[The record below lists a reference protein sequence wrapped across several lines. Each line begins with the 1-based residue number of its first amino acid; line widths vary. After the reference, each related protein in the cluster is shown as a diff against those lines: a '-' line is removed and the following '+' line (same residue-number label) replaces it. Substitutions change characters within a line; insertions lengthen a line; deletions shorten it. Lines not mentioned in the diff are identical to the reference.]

1 MKKDVKCLLSAL
13 VFAGISWGGYG
24 IASAA
29 GEAVYELNP
38 VTVTANRYEK
48 RDVEV
53 PASTQIISHEQ
64 LERTGQ
70 VNLQKALAFTE
81 GTVYQQMGPGG
92 VGLSSM
98 TSKIIM
104 RGMEDGTLVLVNGTP
119 INWRGKYNLEDLPI
133 ANIDRV
139 EIVRGGGSI
148 LYGSQATGGVIN
160 VITKDKP
167 SNEVHAGL
175 GNYGQQNYGTT
186 VAADKVSV
194 SYNYNK
200 WGDVGI
206 VSDYNGKGNH
216 FKGSEKND
224 FLITYKASDNVNF
237 LYNHD
242 DSWNR
247 WAYTFVYGKP
257 ALVGKEQYNRLYS
270 RTKDFVQMNFKDG
283 QGLSGH
289 AFYLRDTQSGEGK
302 EFLGSRGGKPDRNRT
317 DTKDTMSSFGYDVQK
332 VWEQKNQKWLLGTSL
347 IRETWKSQNF
357 VKIEEYN
364 KKDKFVPGDVYKRYA
379 RNVFSIF
386 GQWDKALNEKNQLT
400 VSARE
405 TWTTGADEGKNYDN
419 FSGQIQYT
427 HKIDKDQSVYASVG
441 QSFVMPSFSNMYS
454 TGGSNRIIG
463 DPNLKPQKGMHYE
476 AGWKKEDGKALYK
489 VALFSSRIKDDLSF
503 IKDTKYPGHEG
514 QEVWVLSNA
523 DTKNKGIEA
532 SVTVNENNGL
542 SWHYGISYSD
552 PYKKNSSSSTAVKK
566 PYWDRMYGRWQMNG
580 GLTYQKDKWTAS
592 LNGTYLCARVMTPS
606 STHSYPTK
614 PYFLTSMNVQYAPS
628 ATDTISLSIDNLL
641 DRKDNLSHTSSYY
654 YSTPINY
661 MVSYSHKF

>member
-1 MKKDVKCLLSAL
+1 MSNVCSQRLSL
-13 VFAGISWGGYG
+13 PEFHGGGYG

-92 VGLSSM
+92 VGLSTM

-175 GNYGQQNYGTT
+175 GNYGQQNYGAT
-186 VAADKVSV
+186 VAADKVGV

-247 WAYTFVYGKP
+247 WEYTYVHVKPDLNGK
-257 ALVGKEQYNRLYS
+257 ASYNRLYS
-270 RTKDFVQMNFKDG
+270 RTKDFVQANFKDG
-283 QGLSGH
+283 KGITGH
-289 AFYLRDTQSGEGK
+289 AFYLRDTQSGEGIK
-302 EFLGSRGGKPDRNRT
+302 LYDEKTGKLDPKKTRT
-317 DTKDTMSSFGYDVQK
+317 DTKDTMSSYGYDVQK
-332 VWEQKNQKWLLGTSL
+332 VWNQKEQTWLLGTSL
-347 IRETWKSQNF
+347 IRETWKSQDF
-357 VKIEEYN
+357 VK
-364 KKDKFVPGDVYKRYA
+364 KTPDKNYG

-386 GQWDKALNEKNQLT
+386 GQWDKVLNEKNQLT

-419 FSGQIQYT
+419 FSGQVQYT

-454 TGGSNRIIG
+454 TGESNKIIG
-463 DPNLKPQKGMHYE
+463 DPNLKPQKGIHYE

-503 IKDTKYPGHEG
+503 VKETRNLGHGKED
-514 QEVWVLSNA
+514 VWLLSNA

-542 SWHYGISYSD
+542 SWHYGISYSN
-552 PYKKNSSSSTAVKK
+552 PYKNNSSSSTAVKK
-566 PYWDRMYGRWQMNG
+566 QYWDRMYGRWQMNG

-606 STHSYPTK
+606 REHSYPTK

>member
-92 VGLSSM
+92 VGLSTM

-175 GNYGQQNYGTT
+175 GNYGQQNYGAT
-186 VAADKVSV
+186 VAADKVGV

-247 WAYTFVYGKP
+247 WEYTYVHVKPDLNGK
-257 ALVGKEQYNRLYS
+257 ASYNRLYS
-270 RTKDFVQMNFKDG
+270 RTKDFVQANFKDG
-283 QGLSGH
+283 KGITGH
-289 AFYLRDTQSGEGK
+289 AFYLRDTQSGEGIK
-302 EFLGSRGGKPDRNRT
+302 LYDEKTGKLDPKKTRT
-317 DTKDTMSSFGYDVQK
+317 DTKDTMSSYGYDVQK
-332 VWEQKNQKWLLGTSL
+332 VWNQKEQTWLLGTSL
-347 IRETWKSQNF
+347 IRETWKSQDF
-357 VKIEEYN
+357 VK
-364 KKDKFVPGDVYKRYA
+364 KTPDKNYG

-386 GQWDKALNEKNQLT
+386 GQWDKVLNEKNQLT

-419 FSGQIQYT
+419 FSGQVQYT

-454 TGGSNRIIG
+454 TGESNKIIG

-503 IKDTKYPGHEG
+503 VKEKRDLGHGKED
-514 QEVWVLSNA
+514 VWLLSNA

-542 SWHYGISYSD
+542 SWHYGISYSN

-566 PYWDRMYGRWQMNG
+566 QYWDRMYGRWQMNG

-606 STHSYPTK
+606 REHSYPTK

>member
-1 MKKDVKCLLSAL
+1 MS
-13 VFAGISWGGYG
+13 
-24 IASAA
+24 
-29 GEAVYELNP
+29 
-38 VTVTANRYEK
+38 
-48 RDVEV
+48 
-53 PASTQIISHEQ
+53 
-64 LERTGQ
+64 
-70 VNLQKALAFTE
+70 
-81 GTVYQQMGPGG
+81 
-92 VGLSSM
+92 
-98 TSKIIM
+98 
-104 RGMEDGTLVLVNGTP
+104 
-119 INWRGKYNLEDLPI
+119 
-133 ANIDRV
+133 
-139 EIVRGGGSI
+139 
-148 LYGSQATGGVIN
+148 
-160 VITKDKP
+160 
-167 SNEVHAGL
+167 
-175 GNYGQQNYGTT
+175 
-186 VAADKVSV
+186 
-194 SYNYNK
+194 YNK

-247 WAYTFVYGKP
+247 WEYTYVHVRPDLNGK
-257 ALVGKEQYNRLYS
+257 ASYNRLYS
-270 RTKDFVQMNFKDG
+270 RTKDFVQANFKDG
-283 QGLSGH
+283 KGITGH
-289 AFYLRDTQSGEGK
+289 AFYLRDTQSGEGIK
-302 EFLGSRGGKPDRNRT
+302 LYDEKTGKLDPKKTRT
-317 DTKDTMSSFGYDVQK
+317 DTKDTMSSYGYDVQK
-332 VWEQKNQKWLLGTSL
+332 VWNQKEQTWLLGTSL

-357 VKIEEYN
+357 VK
-364 KKDKFVPGDVYKRYA
+364 KTPDKNYG

-386 GQWDKALNEKNQLT
+386 GQWDKVLNEKNQLT

-419 FSGQIQYT
+419 FSGQVQYT

-454 TGGSNRIIG
+454 TGESNKIIG
-463 DPNLKPQKGMHYE
+463 DPNLKPQKGIHYE

-503 IKDTKYPGHEG
+503 IKDKNYPGHENE
-514 QEVWVLSNA
+514 EVWVLSNA

-542 SWHYGISYSD
+542 SWHYGISYSN

-606 STHSYPTK
+606 DTPSYPTK
-614 PYFLTSMNVQYAPS
+614 PYFLTSLNVQYAPS

>member
-92 VGLSSM
+92 VGLASM

-175 GNYGQQNYGTT
+175 GNYGQQNYGAT
-186 VAADKVSV
+186 VAADKVGV

-206 VSDYNGKGNH
+206 VSDLKGMGNH

-247 WAYTFVYGKP
+247 WEYTYVYGKP
-257 ALVGKEQYNRLYS
+257 ALNGKVRYNRLYS
-270 RTKDFVQMNFKDG
+270 RTKDFVQANFKDG
-283 QGLSGH
+283 KGITGH
-289 AFYLRDTQSGEGK
+289 AFYLRDTQSGEGIQFYDK
-302 EFLGSRGGKPDRNRT
+302 QGRPDPKKTRT
-317 DTKDTMSSFGYDVQK
+317 DTKDTMSSYGYDVQK
-332 VWEQKNQKWLLGTSL
+332 VWNQKEQTWLLGTSL
-347 IRETWKSQNF
+347 IRETWKSQDF
-357 VKIEEYN
+357 VKKTPDQNY
-364 KKDKFVPGDVYKRYA
+364 G

-386 GQWDKALNEKNQLT
+386 GQWDKVLNEKNQLT

-419 FSGQIQYT
+419 FSGQVQYT

-454 TGGSNRIIG
+454 NNKIIG
-463 DPNLKPQKGMHYE
+463 DPNLKPQKGIHYE

-489 VALFSSRIKDDLSF
+489 VALFSSRIKDDLF
-503 IKDTKYPGHEG
+503 FTKDTKYPGHVGE
-514 QEVWVLSNA
+514 EVWVLSNA

-542 SWHYGISYSD
+542 SWHYGISYSN
-552 PYKKNSSSSTAVKK
+552 PYKKNSSSSTAVK

-606 STHSYPTK
+606 REHSYPTK

>member
-81 GTVYQQMGPGG
+81 GTVYKQMGPGG
-92 VGLSSM
+92 VGLSTM

-160 VITKDKP
+160 IITKDKP

-175 GNYGQQNYGTT
+175 GNYGQQNYGAT
-186 VAADKVSV
+186 VAADKVGV

-247 WAYTFVYGKP
+247 WEYKFVYGKG
-257 ALVGKEQYNRLYS
+257 ALNGKVDYNRLWS
-270 RTKDFVQMNFKDG
+270 RTKDFVQANFKDG
-283 QGLSGH
+283 KGITGH
-289 AFYLRDTQSGEGK
+289 VFYLRDTQSGEGIK
-302 EFLGSRGGKPDRNRT
+302 FSYDTTGKLVPKKTRKDN
-317 DTKDTMSSFGYDVQK
+317 DTKDTMSSYGYDVQK
-332 VWEQKNQKWLLGTSL
+332 VWNQKEQTWLLGTSL

-357 VKIEEYN
+357 VKKTPDQNY
-364 KKDKFVPGDVYKRYA
+364 G

-386 GQWDKALNEKNQLT
+386 GQWDKVLNEKNQLT

-419 FSGQIQYT
+419 FSGQVQYT

-454 TGGSNRIIG
+454 NNKIIG

-503 IKDTKYPGHEG
+503 TKDKNYPGHENE
-514 QEVWVLSNA
+514 EVWVLSNA

-542 SWHYGISYSD
+542 SWHYGISYSN
-552 PYKKNSSSSTAVKK
+552 PYKKNSSSSTAVKA
-566 PYWDRMYGRWQMNG
+566 YWDRMYGRWQMNG

-606 STHSYPTK
+606 TTHSYPTK

>member
-13 VFAGISWGGYG
+13 VFVGISWGGYG

-119 INWRGKYNLEDLPI
+119 INWRGKYNLEDFPI

-160 VITKDKP
+160 IITKDKP

-175 GNYGQQNYGTT
+175 GNYGQQNYGAT
-186 VAADKVSV
+186 VAADKVGV

-247 WAYTFVYGKP
+247 WEYTYVHVKPDLNGK
-257 ALVGKEQYNRLYS
+257 ASYNRLYS
-270 RTKDFVQMNFKDG
+270 RTKDFVQANFKDG
-283 QGLSGH
+283 KGITGH
-289 AFYLRDTQSGEGK
+289 AFYLRDTQSGEGIK
-302 EFLGSRGGKPDRNRT
+302 LYDEQGKLDPKKTRT
-317 DTKDTMSSFGYDVQK
+317 DTKDTMSSYGYDVQK
-332 VWEQKNQKWLLGTSL
+332 VWNQKEQTWLLGTSL
-347 IRETWKSQNF
+347 IRETWKSQDF
-357 VKIEEYN
+357 G
-364 KKDKFVPGDVYKRYA
+364 KKTPDKNYG

-386 GQWDKALNEKNQLT
+386 GQWDKLLNEKNQLT

-419 FSGQIQYT
+419 FSGQVQYT

-454 TGGSNRIIG
+454 TGESNKIIG

-503 IKDTKYPGHEG
+503 VKEKRDLGHGKED
-514 QEVWVLSNA
+514 VWLLSNA

-542 SWHYGISYSD
+542 SWHYGISYSN

-566 PYWDRMYGRWQMNG
+566 QYWDRMYGRWQMNG
-580 GLTYQKDKWTAS
+580 GLTYQKDKWSAS

-606 STHSYPTK
+606 REHSYPTK

>member
-1 MKKDVKCLLSAL
+1 MSNVCSQRLSL
-13 VFAGISWGGYG
+13 PEFHGGGYG

-92 VGLSSM
+92 VGLSTM

-175 GNYGQQNYGTT
+175 GNYGQQNYGAT
-186 VAADKVSV
+186 VAADKVGV

-247 WAYTFVYGKP
+247 WEYTYVHVKPDLNGK
-257 ALVGKEQYNRLYS
+257 ASYNRLYS
-270 RTKDFVQMNFKDG
+270 RTKDFVQANFKDG
-283 QGLSGH
+283 KGITGH
-289 AFYLRDTQSGEGK
+289 AFYLRDTQSGEGIK
-302 EFLGSRGGKPDRNRT
+302 LYDEKTGKLDPKKTRT
-317 DTKDTMSSFGYDVQK
+317 DTKDTMSSYGYDVQK
-332 VWEQKNQKWLLGTSL
+332 VWNQKEQTWLLGTSL
-347 IRETWKSQNF
+347 IRETWKSQDF
-357 VKIEEYN
+357 VK
-364 KKDKFVPGDVYKRYA
+364 KTPDKNYG

-386 GQWDKALNEKNQLT
+386 GQWDKVLNEKNQLT

-419 FSGQIQYT
+419 FSGQVQYT

-454 TGGSNRIIG
+454 TGESNKIIG

-503 IKDTKYPGHEG
+503 VKEKRDLGHGKED
-514 QEVWVLSNA
+514 VWLLSNA

-542 SWHYGISYSD
+542 SWHYGISYSN

-566 PYWDRMYGRWQMNG
+566 QYWDRMYGRWQMNG

-606 STHSYPTK
+606 REHSYPTK

>member
-139 EIVRGGGSI
+139 EIVRGGGSV

-160 VITKDKP
+160 IITKDKP

-175 GNYGQQNYGTT
+175 GNYGQQNYGAT
-186 VAADKVSV
+186 VAADKVGV

-206 VSDYNGKGNH
+206 VSDLKGMGNH

-247 WAYTFVYGKP
+247 WEYKYVYGKP
-257 ALVGKEQYNRLYS
+257 ALNGKVSYNRLWS
-270 RTKDFVQMNFKDG
+270 RTKDFVQANFKDG
-283 QGLSGH
+283 KGITGH
-289 AFYLRDTQSGEGK
+289 VFYLRDTQSGEGIR
-302 EFLGSRGGKPDRNRT
+302 FSYDSTGKLLPKKTRKDK
-317 DTKDTMSSFGYDVQK
+317 DTKDTMSSYGYDVQK
-332 VWEQKNQKWLLGTSL
+332 VWNQKEQTWLLGTSL
-347 IRETWKSQNF
+347 IRETWKSQDF
-357 VKIEEYN
+357 VKKTPDQNY
-364 KKDKFVPGDVYKRYA
+364 G

-386 GQWDKALNEKNQLT
+386 GQWDKVLNEKNQLT

-419 FSGQIQYT
+419 FSGQVQYT

-454 TGGSNRIIG
+454 NNKIIG

-503 IKDTKYPGHEG
+503 TKDKNYPGHENE
-514 QEVWVLSNA
+514 EVWVLSNA

-542 SWHYGISYSD
+542 SWHYGISYSN
-552 PYKKNSSSSTAVKK
+552 PYKKNSSSSTAVKA
-566 PYWDRMYGRWQMNG
+566 YWDRMYGRWQMNG

-606 STHSYPTK
+606 REHSYPTK

>member
-175 GNYGQQNYGTT
+175 GNYGQQNYGAT
-186 VAADKVSV
+186 VAADKVGV

-247 WAYTFVYGKP
+247 WEYTYVHVRPDLNGK
-257 ALVGKEQYNRLYS
+257 ASYNRLYS
-270 RTKDFVQMNFKDG
+270 RTKDFVQANFKDG
-283 QGLSGH
+283 KGITGH
-289 AFYLRDTQSGEGK
+289 AFYLRDTQSGEGIK
-302 EFLGSRGGKPDRNRT
+302 LYDEKTGKLDPKKTRT
-317 DTKDTMSSFGYDVQK
+317 DTKDTMSSYGYDVQK
-332 VWEQKNQKWLLGTSL
+332 VWNQKEQTWLLGTSL

-357 VKIEEYN
+357 VK
-364 KKDKFVPGDVYKRYA
+364 KTPDKNYG

-386 GQWDKALNEKNQLT
+386 GQWDKVLNEKNQLT

-419 FSGQIQYT
+419 FSGQVQYT

-454 TGGSNRIIG
+454 TGESNKIIG

-489 VALFSSRIKDDLSF
+489 VALFSLSRIQ
-503 IKDTKYPGHEG
+503 I
-514 QEVWVLSNA
+514 
-523 DTKNKGIEA
+523 
-532 SVTVNENNGL
+532 
-542 SWHYGISYSD
+542 
-552 PYKKNSSSSTAVKK
+552 
-566 PYWDRMYGRWQMNG
+566 
-580 GLTYQKDKWTAS
+580 
-592 LNGTYLCARVMTPS
+592 
-606 STHSYPTK
+606 
-614 PYFLTSMNVQYAPS
+614 
-628 ATDTISLSIDNLL
+628 
-641 DRKDNLSHTSSYY
+641 
-654 YSTPINY
+654 
-661 MVSYSHKF
+661 

>member
-92 VGLSSM
+92 VGLSTM

-175 GNYGQQNYGTT
+175 GNYGQQNYGAT
-186 VAADKVSV
+186 VAADKVGV

-247 WAYTFVYGKP
+247 WEYTYVHVKPDLNGK
-257 ALVGKEQYNRLYS
+257 ASYNRLYS
-270 RTKDFVQMNFKDG
+270 RTKDFVQANFKDG
-283 QGLSGH
+283 KGITGH
-289 AFYLRDTQSGEGK
+289 AFYLRDTQSGEGIK
-302 EFLGSRGGKPDRNRT
+302 LYDEKTGKLDPKKTRT
-317 DTKDTMSSFGYDVQK
+317 DTKDTMSSYGYDVQK
-332 VWEQKNQKWLLGTSL
+332 VWNQKEQTWLLGTSL
-347 IRETWKSQNF
+347 IRETWKSQDF
-357 VKIEEYN
+357 VK
-364 KKDKFVPGDVYKRYA
+364 KTPDKNYG

-386 GQWDKALNEKNQLT
+386 GQWDKVLNEKNQLT

-419 FSGQIQYT
+419 FSGQVQYT
-427 HKIDKDQSVYASVG
+427 HKIDKNQSVYASVG

-454 TGGSNRIIG
+454 TGESNKIIG

-503 IKDTKYPGHEG
+503 VKEKRDLGHGKED
-514 QEVWVLSNA
+514 VWLLSNA

-542 SWHYGISYSD
+542 SWHYGISYSN

-566 PYWDRMYGRWQMNG
+566 QYWDRMYGRWQMNG

-606 STHSYPTK
+606 REHSYPTK

>member
-92 VGLSSM
+92 VGLSTM

-175 GNYGQQNYGTT
+175 GNYGQQNYGAT
-186 VAADKVSV
+186 VAADKVGV

-247 WAYTFVYGKP
+247 WEYTYVHVKPDLNGK
-257 ALVGKEQYNRLYS
+257 ASYNRLYS
-270 RTKDFVQMNFKDG
+270 RTKDFVQANFKDG
-283 QGLSGH
+283 KGITGH
-289 AFYLRDTQSGEGK
+289 AFYLRDTQSGEGIK
-302 EFLGSRGGKPDRNRT
+302 LYDEKTGKLDPKKTRT
-317 DTKDTMSSFGYDVQK
+317 DTKDTMSSYGYDVQK
-332 VWEQKNQKWLLGTSL
+332 VWNQKEQTWLLGTSL
-347 IRETWKSQNF
+347 IRETWKSQDF
-357 VKIEEYN
+357 VK
-364 KKDKFVPGDVYKRYA
+364 KTPDKNYG

-386 GQWDKALNEKNQLT
+386 GQWDKVLNEKNQLT

-419 FSGQIQYT
+419 FSGQVQYT

-454 TGGSNRIIG
+454 TGESNKIIG
-463 DPNLKPQKGMHYE
+463 DPNLKPQKGIHYE

-503 IKDTKYPGHEG
+503 VKETRNLGHGKED
-514 QEVWVLSNA
+514 VWLLSNA

-566 PYWDRMYGRWQMNG
+566 QYWDRMYGRWQMNG

-592 LNGTYLCARVMTPS
+592 LNGTYLCARVMTP
-606 STHSYPTK
+606 TREHSYPTK

>member
-1 MKKDVKCLLSAL
+1 MSNVCSQRLSL
-13 VFAGISWGGYG
+13 SEFHGGGYG

-119 INWRGKYNLEDLPI
+119 INWRGKYNLEDFPI

-160 VITKDKP
+160 IITKDKP

-175 GNYGQQNYGTT
+175 GNYGQQNYGAT
-186 VAADKVSV
+186 VAADKVGV

-247 WAYTFVYGKP
+247 WEYTYVHVKPDLNGK
-257 ALVGKEQYNRLYS
+257 ASYNRLYS
-270 RTKDFVQMNFKDG
+270 RTKDFVQANFKDG
-283 QGLSGH
+283 KGITGH
-289 AFYLRDTQSGEGK
+289 AFYLRDTQSGEGIK
-302 EFLGSRGGKPDRNRT
+302 LYDEQGKLDPKKTRT
-317 DTKDTMSSFGYDVQK
+317 DTKDTMSSYGYDVQK
-332 VWEQKNQKWLLGTSL
+332 VWNQKEQTWLLGTSL
-347 IRETWKSQNF
+347 IRETWKSQDF
-357 VKIEEYN
+357 G
-364 KKDKFVPGDVYKRYA
+364 KKTPDKNYG

-386 GQWDKALNEKNQLT
+386 GQWDKLLNEKNQLT

-419 FSGQIQYT
+419 FSGQVQYT

-454 TGGSNRIIG
+454 TGESNKIIG

-503 IKDTKYPGHEG
+503 VKEKRDLGHGKED
-514 QEVWVLSNA
+514 VWLLSNA

-542 SWHYGISYSD
+542 SWHYGISYSN

-566 PYWDRMYGRWQMNG
+566 QYWDRMYGRWQMNG
-580 GLTYQKDKWTAS
+580 GLTYQKDKWSAS

-606 STHSYPTK
+606 REHSYPTK

>member
-1 MKKDVKCLLSAL
+1 MSNVCSQRLSWPE
-13 VFAGISWGGYG
+13 FHGGGYG

-92 VGLSSM
+92 VGLSTM

-139 EIVRGGGSI
+139 EIVRGGGSV

-160 VITKDKP
+160 VVTKDKP

-175 GNYGQQNYGTT
+175 GNYGQQNYGAT
-186 VAADKVSV
+186 VAADKVGV

-206 VSDYNGKGNH
+206 VSDLKGMGNH

-247 WAYTFVYGKP
+247 WEYKYVYGKQ
-257 ALVGKEQYNRLYS
+257 ALNGKVSYNRLWS
-270 RTKDFVQMNFKDG
+270 RTKDFVQANFKDG
-283 QGLSGH
+283 KGITGH
-289 AFYLRDTQSGEGK
+289 VFYLRDTQSGEGIR
-302 EFLGSRGGKPDRNRT
+302 FSYDTTGKLLPKKTRKDK
-317 DTKDTMSSFGYDVQK
+317 DTKDTMSSYGYDVQK
-332 VWEQKNQKWLLGTSL
+332 VWNQKEQTWLLGTSL
-347 IRETWKSQNF
+347 IRETWKSQDF
-357 VKIEEYN
+357 VKKTPDPNY
-364 KKDKFVPGDVYKRYA
+364 G

-386 GQWDKALNEKNQLT
+386 GQWDKVLNEKNQLT

-419 FSGQIQYT
+419 FSGQVQYT

-454 TGGSNRIIG
+454 AGKIIG
-463 DPNLKPQKGMHYE
+463 NPNLKPQKGMHYE

-503 IKDTKYPGHEG
+503 SKDTNYPGHENE
-514 QEVWVLSNA
+514 EVWLPSNA

-566 PYWDRMYGRWQMNG
+566 QYWDRMYGRWQMNG

-606 STHSYPTK
+606 REHSYPTK

>member
-1 MKKDVKCLLSAL
+1 MSNVCSQHSSLPE
-13 VFAGISWGGYG
+13 FHGGGYG

-92 VGLSSM
+92 VGLASM

-175 GNYGQQNYGTT
+175 GNYGQQNYGAT
-186 VAADKVSV
+186 VAADKVGV

-206 VSDYNGKGNH
+206 VSDLKGMGNH

-247 WAYTFVYGKP
+247 WEYTYVYGKP
-257 ALVGKEQYNRLYS
+257 ALNGKVRYNRLYS
-270 RTKDFVQMNFKDG
+270 RTKDFVQANFKDG
-283 QGLSGH
+283 KGITGH
-289 AFYLRDTQSGEGK
+289 AFYLRDTQSGEGIQFYDK
-302 EFLGSRGGKPDRNRT
+302 QGRPDPKKTRT
-317 DTKDTMSSFGYDVQK
+317 DTKDTMSSYGYDVQK
-332 VWEQKNQKWLLGTSL
+332 VWNQKEQTWLLGTSL
-347 IRETWKSQNF
+347 IRETWKSQDF
-357 VKIEEYN
+357 VKKTPDQNY
-364 KKDKFVPGDVYKRYA
+364 G

-386 GQWDKALNEKNQLT
+386 GQWDKVLNEKNQLT

-419 FSGQIQYT
+419 FSGQVQYT

-454 TGGSNRIIG
+454 NNKIIG
-463 DPNLKPQKGMHYE
+463 DPNLKPQKGIHYE

-489 VALFSSRIKDDLSF
+489 VALFSSRIKDDLF
-503 IKDTKYPGHEG
+503 FTKDTKYPGHVGE
-514 QEVWVLSNA
+514 EVWVLSNA

-542 SWHYGISYSD
+542 SWHYGISYSN
-552 PYKKNSSSSTAVKK
+552 PYKKNSSSSTAVK

-606 STHSYPTK
+606 REHSYPTK

>member
-92 VGLSSM
+92 VGLSTM

-175 GNYGQQNYGTT
+175 GNYGQQNYGAT
-186 VAADKVSV
+186 VAADKVGV

-247 WAYTFVYGKP
+247 WEYTYVHVKPDLNGK
-257 ALVGKEQYNRLYS
+257 ASYNRLYS
-270 RTKDFVQMNFKDG
+270 RTKDFVQANFKDG
-283 QGLSGH
+283 KGITGH
-289 AFYLRDTQSGEGK
+289 AFYLRDTQSGEGIK
-302 EFLGSRGGKPDRNRT
+302 LYDEKTGKLDPKKTRT
-317 DTKDTMSSFGYDVQK
+317 DTKDTMSSYGYDVQK
-332 VWEQKNQKWLLGTSL
+332 VWNQKEQTWLLGTSL
-347 IRETWKSQNF
+347 IRETWKSQDF
-357 VKIEEYN
+357 VK
-364 KKDKFVPGDVYKRYA
+364 KTPDKNYG

-386 GQWDKALNEKNQLT
+386 GQWDKVLNEKNQLT

-419 FSGQIQYT
+419 FSGQVQYT

-454 TGGSNRIIG
+454 TGESNKIIG
-463 DPNLKPQKGMHYE
+463 DPNLKPQKGIHYE

-503 IKDTKYPGHEG
+503 VKETRNLGHGKED
-514 QEVWVLSNA
+514 VWLLSNA

-542 SWHYGISYSD
+542 SWHYGISYSN

-566 PYWDRMYGRWQMNG
+566 QYWDRMYGRWQMNG

-606 STHSYPTK
+606 REHSYPTK

>member
-160 VITKDKP
+160 IITKDKP

-175 GNYGQQNYGTT
+175 GNYGQQNYGAT
-186 VAADKVSV
+186 VAADKVGV

-224 FLITYKASDNVNF
+224 FLITYKASDNVDF

-247 WAYTFVYGKP
+247 WEYTYVHVKPDLNGK
-257 ALVGKEQYNRLYS
+257 ASYNRLYS
-270 RTKDFVQMNFKDG
+270 RTKDFVQANFKDG
-283 QGLSGH
+283 KGITGH
-289 AFYLRDTQSGEGK
+289 AFYLRDTQSGEGIK
-302 EFLGSRGGKPDRNRT
+302 LYDEKTGKLDPKKTRT
-317 DTKDTMSSFGYDVQK
+317 DTKDTMSSYGYDVQK
-332 VWEQKNQKWLLGTSL
+332 VWNQKEQTWLLGTSL
-347 IRETWKSQNF
+347 IRETWKSQDF
-357 VKIEEYN
+357 VK
-364 KKDKFVPGDVYKRYA
+364 KTPDKNYG

-386 GQWDKALNEKNQLT
+386 GQWDKVLNEKNQLT

-419 FSGQIQYT
+419 FSGQVQYT

-454 TGGSNRIIG
+454 TGESNKIIG
-463 DPNLKPQKGMHYE
+463 DPNLKPQKGIHYE

-503 IKDTKYPGHEG
+503 VKETRNLGHGKED
-514 QEVWVLSNA
+514 VWLLSNA

-542 SWHYGISYSD
+542 SWHYGISYSN

-566 PYWDRMYGRWQMNG
+566 QYWDRMYGRWQMNG

-606 STHSYPTK
+606 REHSYPTK

>member
-92 VGLSSM
+92 VGLSTM

-175 GNYGQQNYGTT
+175 GNYGQQNYGAT
-186 VAADKVSV
+186 VAADKVGV

-247 WAYTFVYGKP
+247 WEYTYVHVKPDLNGK
-257 ALVGKEQYNRLYS
+257 ASYNRLYS
-270 RTKDFVQMNFKDG
+270 RTKDFVQANFKDG
-283 QGLSGH
+283 KGITGH
-289 AFYLRDTQSGEGK
+289 AFYLRDTQSGEGIK
-302 EFLGSRGGKPDRNRT
+302 LYDEKTGKLDPKKTRT
-317 DTKDTMSSFGYDVQK
+317 DTKDTMSSYGYDVQK
-332 VWEQKNQKWLLGTSL
+332 VWNQKEQTWLLGTSL
-347 IRETWKSQNF
+347 IRETWKSQDF
-357 VKIEEYN
+357 VK
-364 KKDKFVPGDVYKRYA
+364 KTPDKNYG

-386 GQWDKALNEKNQLT
+386 GQWDKVLNEKNQLT

-419 FSGQIQYT
+419 FSGQVQYT

-454 TGGSNRIIG
+454 TGESNKIIG
-463 DPNLKPQKGMHYE
+463 DPNLKPQKGIHYE

-503 IKDTKYPGHEG
+503 VKETRNLGHGKED
-514 QEVWVLSNA
+514 VWLLSNA

-542 SWHYGISYSD
+542 SWHYGISYSN

-566 PYWDRMYGRWQMNG
+566 QYWDRMYGRWQMNG

-606 STHSYPTK
+606 REHSYPTK

-628 ATDTISLSIDNLL
+628 ATDTVSLSIDNLL

>member
-92 VGLSSM
+92 VGLSTM

-175 GNYGQQNYGTT
+175 GNYGQQNYGAT
-186 VAADKVSV
+186 VAADKVGV

-247 WAYTFVYGKP
+247 WEYTYVHVRPDLNGK
-257 ALVGKEQYNRLYS
+257 ASYNRLYS
-270 RTKDFVQMNFKDG
+270 RTKDFVQANFKDG
-283 QGLSGH
+283 KGITGH
-289 AFYLRDTQSGEGK
+289 AFYLRDTQSGEGIK
-302 EFLGSRGGKPDRNRT
+302 LYDEKTGKLDPKKTRT
-317 DTKDTMSSFGYDVQK
+317 DTKDTMSSYGYDVQK
-332 VWEQKNQKWLLGTSL
+332 VWNQKEQTWLLGTSL

-357 VKIEEYN
+357 VK
-364 KKDKFVPGDVYKRYA
+364 KTPDKNYG

-386 GQWDKALNEKNQLT
+386 GQWDKVLNEKNQLT

-419 FSGQIQYT
+419 FSGQVQYT

-454 TGGSNRIIG
+454 TGESNKIIG

-503 IKDTKYPGHEG
+503 VKEKRDLGHGKED
-514 QEVWVLSNA
+514 VWLLSNA

-542 SWHYGISYSD
+542 SWHYGISYSN

-566 PYWDRMYGRWQMNG
+566 QYWDRMYGRWQMNG

-606 STHSYPTK
+606 REHSYPTK

>member
-92 VGLSSM
+92 VGLSTM

-175 GNYGQQNYGTT
+175 GNYGQQNYGAT
-186 VAADKVSV
+186 VAADKVGV

-224 FLITYKASDNVNF
+224 FLITYKARDNVNF

-247 WAYTFVYGKP
+247 WEYTYVHVRPDLNGK
-257 ALVGKEQYNRLYS
+257 ASYNRLYS
-270 RTKDFVQMNFKDG
+270 RTKDFVQANFKDG
-283 QGLSGH
+283 KGITGH
-289 AFYLRDTQSGEGK
+289 AFYLRDTQSGEGIK
-302 EFLGSRGGKPDRNRT
+302 LYDEKTGKLDPKKTRT
-317 DTKDTMSSFGYDVQK
+317 DTKDTMSSYGYDVQK
-332 VWEQKNQKWLLGTSL
+332 VWNQKEQTWLLGTSL

-357 VKIEEYN
+357 VK
-364 KKDKFVPGDVYKRYA
+364 KTPDKNYG

-386 GQWDKALNEKNQLT
+386 GQWDKVLNEKNQLT

-419 FSGQIQYT
+419 FSGQVQYT

-454 TGGSNRIIG
+454 TGESNKIIG
-463 DPNLKPQKGMHYE
+463 DPNLKPQKGIHYE

-503 IKDTKYPGHEG
+503 VKETRNLGHGKED
-514 QEVWVLSNA
+514 VWLLSNA

-542 SWHYGISYSD
+542 SWHYGISYSN

-566 PYWDRMYGRWQMNG
+566 QYWDRMYGRWQMNG

-606 STHSYPTK
+606 REHSYPTK

>member
-92 VGLSSM
+92 VGLSTM

-119 INWRGKYNLEDLPI
+119 INWRGKYNLEDFPI

-175 GNYGQQNYGTT
+175 GNYGQQNYGAT
-186 VAADKVSV
+186 VAADKVGV

-247 WAYTFVYGKP
+247 WEYTYVHVRPDLNGK
-257 ALVGKEQYNRLYS
+257 ASYNRLYS
-270 RTKDFVQMNFKDG
+270 RTKDFVQANFKDG
-283 QGLSGH
+283 KGITGH
-289 AFYLRDTQSGEGK
+289 AFYLRDTQSGEGIK
-302 EFLGSRGGKPDRNRT
+302 LYDEKTGKLDPKKTRT
-317 DTKDTMSSFGYDVQK
+317 DTKDTMSSYGYDVQK
-332 VWEQKNQKWLLGTSL
+332 VWNQKEQTWLLGTSL
-347 IRETWKSQNF
+347 IRESWKSQNF
-357 VKIEEYN
+357 VK
-364 KKDKFVPGDVYKRYA
+364 KTPDKNYG

-386 GQWDKALNEKNQLT
+386 GQWDKVLNEKNQLT

-419 FSGQIQYT
+419 FSGQVQYT

-454 TGGSNRIIG
+454 TGESNKIIG
-463 DPNLKPQKGMHYE
+463 DPNLKPQKGIHYE

-503 IKDTKYPGHEG
+503 VKETRNLGHGKED
-514 QEVWVLSNA
+514 VWLLSNA

-542 SWHYGISYSD
+542 SWHYGISYSN

-566 PYWDRMYGRWQMNG
+566 QYWDRMYGRWQMNG

-606 STHSYPTK
+606 REHSYPTK
-614 PYFLTSMNVQYAPS
+614 PYFLTSLNVQYAPS

>member
-1 MKKDVKCLLSAL
+1 MSNVCSQRLSWPE
-13 VFAGISWGGYG
+13 FHGGGYG

-92 VGLSSM
+92 VGLSTM

-175 GNYGQQNYGTT
+175 GNYGQQNYGAT
-186 VAADKVSV
+186 VAADKVGV

-247 WAYTFVYGKP
+247 WEYTYVHVKPDLNGK
-257 ALVGKEQYNRLYS
+257 ASYNRLYS
-270 RTKDFVQMNFKDG
+270 RTKDFVQANFKDG
-283 QGLSGH
+283 KGITGH
-289 AFYLRDTQSGEGK
+289 AFYLRDTQSGEGIK
-302 EFLGSRGGKPDRNRT
+302 LYDEKTGKLDPKKTRT
-317 DTKDTMSSFGYDVQK
+317 DTKDTMSSYGYDVQK
-332 VWEQKNQKWLLGTSL
+332 VWNQKEQTWLLGTSL
-347 IRETWKSQNF
+347 IRETWKSQDF
-357 VKIEEYN
+357 VK
-364 KKDKFVPGDVYKRYA
+364 KTPDKNYG

-386 GQWDKALNEKNQLT
+386 GQWDKVLNEKNQLT

-419 FSGQIQYT
+419 FSGQVQYT

-454 TGGSNRIIG
+454 TGESNKIIG
-463 DPNLKPQKGMHYE
+463 DPNLKPQKGIHYE

-503 IKDTKYPGHEG
+503 VKETRNLGHGKED
-514 QEVWVLSNA
+514 VWLLSNA

-542 SWHYGISYSD
+542 SWHYGISYSN

-566 PYWDRMYGRWQMNG
+566 QYWDRMYGRWQMNG

-606 STHSYPTK
+606 REHSYPTK

>member
-92 VGLSSM
+92 VGLSTM

-175 GNYGQQNYGTT
+175 GNYGQQNYGAT
-186 VAADKVSV
+186 VAADKVGV

-247 WAYTFVYGKP
+247 WEYTYVHVRPDLNGK
-257 ALVGKEQYNRLYS
+257 ASYNRLYS
-270 RTKDFVQMNFKDG
+270 RTKDFVQANFKDG
-283 QGLSGH
+283 KGITGH
-289 AFYLRDTQSGEGK
+289 AFYLRDTQSGEGIK
-302 EFLGSRGGKPDRNRT
+302 LYDEKTGKLDPKKTRT
-317 DTKDTMSSFGYDVQK
+317 DTKDTMSSYGYDVQK
-332 VWEQKNQKWLLGTSL
+332 VWNQKEQTWLLGTSL

-357 VKIEEYN
+357 VK
-364 KKDKFVPGDVYKRYA
+364 KTPDKNYG

-386 GQWDKALNEKNQLT
+386 GQWDKVLNEKNQLT

-419 FSGQIQYT
+419 FSGQVQYT

-454 TGGSNRIIG
+454 TGESNKIIG
-463 DPNLKPQKGMHYE
+463 DPNLKPQKGIHYE

-503 IKDTKYPGHEG
+503 VKETRNLGHGKED
-514 QEVWVLSNA
+514 VWLLSNA

-542 SWHYGISYSD
+542 SWHYGISYSN

-566 PYWDRMYGRWQMNG
+566 QYWDRMYGRWQMNG

-606 STHSYPTK
+606 REHSYPTK

>member
-139 EIVRGGGSI
+139 EIVRGGGSV

-160 VITKDKP
+160 VVTKDKP

-175 GNYGQQNYGTT
+175 GNYGQQNYGAT
-186 VAADKVSV
+186 VAADKVGV
-194 SYNYNK
+194 SYNYHK

-206 VSDYNGKGNH
+206 VSDLKGKGNH

-247 WAYTFVYGKP
+247 WEYKYVYGKP
-257 ALVGKEQYNRLYS
+257 GWNGKVDYNRLWS
-270 RTKDFVQMNFKDG
+270 RTKDFVQANFKDG
-283 QGLSGH
+283 KGITGH
-289 AFYLRDTQSGEGK
+289 VFYLRDTQSGEGIR
-302 EFLGSRGGKPDRNRT
+302 FSYDLTGKLIPKKTRKDK
-317 DTKDTMSSFGYDVQK
+317 DTKDTMSSYGYDVQK
-332 VWEQKNQKWLLGTSL
+332 VWNQKEQTWLLGTSL
-347 IRETWKSQNF
+347 IRETWKSQDF
-357 VKIEEYN
+357 VKKTPDQNY
-364 KKDKFVPGDVYKRYA
+364 G

-386 GQWDKALNEKNQLT
+386 GQWDKVLNEKNQLT

-419 FSGQIQYT
+419 FSGQVQYT

-454 TGGSNRIIG
+454 AGKIIG
-463 DPNLKPQKGMHYE
+463 NPNLKPQKGMHYE

-503 IKDTKYPGHEG
+503 SKDTNYPGHENE
-514 QEVWVLSNA
+514 EVWLPSNA

-542 SWHYGISYSD
+542 SWHYGISYSN
-552 PYKKNSSSSTAVKK
+552 PYKKNSSSSTTVKK
-566 PYWDRMYGRWQMNG
+566 QYWDRMYGRWQMNG

-606 STHSYPTK
+606 REHSYPTK

>member
-81 GTVYQQMGPGG
+81 GTVYKQMGPGG

-139 EIVRGGGSI
+139 EIVRGGGSV

-160 VITKDKP
+160 VVTKDKP

-175 GNYGQQNYGTT
+175 GNYGQQNYGAT
-186 VAADKVSV
+186 VAADKVGV

-206 VSDYNGKGNH
+206 VSDSNGMGNH

-247 WAYTFVYGKP
+247 WEYKYVYGKQ
-257 ALVGKEQYNRLYS
+257 ALNGKVSYNRLWS
-270 RTKDFVQMNFKDG
+270 RTKDFVQANFKDG
-283 QGLSGH
+283 KGITGH
-289 AFYLRDTQSGEGK
+289 VFYLRDTQSGEGIR
-302 EFLGSRGGKPDRNRT
+302 FSYDTTTGKLLPKKTRKDN
-317 DTKDTMSSFGYDVQK
+317 DTKDTMSSYGYDVQK
-332 VWEQKNQKWLLGTSL
+332 VWNQKEQTWLLGTSL
-347 IRETWKSQNF
+347 IRETWKSQDF
-357 VKIEEYN
+357 VKKTPDQNY
-364 KKDKFVPGDVYKRYA
+364 G

-386 GQWDKALNEKNQLT
+386 GQWDKVLNEKNQLT

-419 FSGQIQYT
+419 FSGQVQYT

-454 TGGSNRIIG
+454 NNKIIG

-503 IKDTKYPGHEG
+503 TRDKNYPGHENE
-514 QEVWVLSNA
+514 EVWVLSNA

-542 SWHYGISYSD
+542 SWHYGISYSN
-552 PYKKNSSSSTAVKK
+552 PYKKNSSSSTAVKA
-566 PYWDRMYGRWQMNG
+566 YWDRMYGRWQMNG

-606 STHSYPTK
+606 REHSYPTK

-628 ATDTISLSIDNLL
+628 ATDIISLSIDNLL